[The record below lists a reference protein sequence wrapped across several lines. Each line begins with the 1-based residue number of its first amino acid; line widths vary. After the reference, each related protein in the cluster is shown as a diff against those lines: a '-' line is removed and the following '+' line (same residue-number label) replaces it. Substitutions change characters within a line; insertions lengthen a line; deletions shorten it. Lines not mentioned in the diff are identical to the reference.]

1 MDKPI
6 PMLDL
11 ARKIRDGE
19 IVPDSAGEFSIFNG
33 RGEKIV
39 GTYSLVREKI
49 PEGIFDVR
57 TDTDGVPVSRP
68 RNPIS

>member
-1 MDKPI
+1 MNKPI

-11 ARKIRDGE
+11 AHKIRDGE
-19 IVPDSAGEFSIFNG
+19 IVPDSAGKFVIFNG

-49 PEGIFDVR
+49 PEGIFDVH
-57 TDTDGVPVSRP
+57 TDTGGLSVSKPRDPVS
-68 RNPIS
+68 